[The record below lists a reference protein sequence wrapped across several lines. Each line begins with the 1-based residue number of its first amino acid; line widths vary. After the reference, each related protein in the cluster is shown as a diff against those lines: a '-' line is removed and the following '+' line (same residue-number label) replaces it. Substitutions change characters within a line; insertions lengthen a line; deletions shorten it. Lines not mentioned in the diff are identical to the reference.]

1 MMNYVVEALDRNFD
15 NVILGI
21 IHDAEERD
29 PIRLYLASQIQRGDL
44 DFRLGRV
51 ETFRDLI
58 EKDDH
63 SDLSSLRVTSSHLHI
78 SSCPAQ
84 VRGALR
90 PRPSCCC
97 ARKASQSARLSWHY
111 RAWHNRP

>member
-1 MMNYVVEALDRNFD
+1 MMYYVVKALDGNLH

-58 EKDDH
+58 EKRRH
-63 SDLSSLRVTSSHLHI
+63 LRLIQLASHHLNSPYHHAPLRSEEPCSLGRH
-78 SSCPAQ
+78 A
-84 VRGALR
+84 A
-90 PRPSCCC
+90 
-97 ARKASQSARLSWHY
+97 QSARLSWQY
-111 RAWHNRP
+111 RACH